1 MAEKIIEAKGI
12 FYTYDNSEKEN
23 KNYVLNGVDFSVEKG
38 EFVSVVGHNGSG
50 KSTLA
55 KILNLILIPSSGDL
69 YLFGKKI
76 EKDISDDEVYELRKK
91 IGMVFQNPDNQIV
104 ATIIEEDVAF
114 GPENLGVPA
123 SEIKERVKNA
133 LEIVDM
139 TSYSRHSIN
148 QVSGGQKQRVAIA
161 GIIAIQPEI
170 IIFDES
176 TAMLDPIGRREVMK
190 IISNLK
196 EMGTTII
203 FITHHMDEAAMADR
217 VVVLDNGTVLLNDTP
232 NNVFSKENEIK
243 ETGIDIPQAKLVLDL
258 IKEAGFD
265 IDNSYLDEFSASKEI
280 YRFLEANKK

>member
-12 FYTYDNSEKEN
+12 FYTYDKSEKEN
-23 KNYVLNGVDFSVEKG
+23 KKYVLNGVDFSVEKG

-76 EKDISDDEVYELRKK
+76 EKDKSDDEVYELRKK

-232 NNVFSKENEIK
+232 KNVFSKENEIK